1 MRRVLH
7 EVHTLR
13 PLQEKHPVSSY
24 NLAAE
29 LNNPAPHNTLFIDSP
44 SVEDDFLTVR
54 ASQKQGPPL
63 GRYSIGTDRFDG
75 HVIRRVSL

>member
-44 SVEDDFLTVR
+44 SVEDDFLTVC
-54 ASQKQGPPL
+54 ASQKQGPSL
-63 GRYSIGTDRFDG
+63 GQYSIGPDRFDG
-75 HVIRRVSL
+75 QVTRPVSF